1 MFVSPTFR
9 SHRYHAT
16 IAMVAVLTAGLVLT
30 IAASTSG
37 CARAE
42 SLVGTW
48 TSEEQGETLEFRPDG
63 SGALVTASG
72 MVVSLTWEVSGTDL
86 MLGVPGEGQI
96 TVSYSIAQ
104 GVLTLTSYGEEP
116 ATYTRVETT
125 ER

>member
-1 MFVSPTFR
+1 M
-9 SHRYHAT
+9 
-16 IAMVAVLTAGLVLT
+16 AVGAALAVGLILTLAALTAGCMK
-30 IAASTSG
+30 S
-37 CARAE
+37 E

-72 MVVSLTWEVSGTDL
+72 MVVALTWEVRGSDL
-86 MLGVPGEGQI
+86 ILGLPGEGAM
-96 TVSYSIAQ
+96 TVSHSIAE
-104 GVLTLTSYGEEP
+104 GILTLTSYGEEP